1 MTTSDRNILASK
13 MEVDKGILVNLL
25 TSGSNPFTKLAVI
38 TVASLWVIM
47 NAERAEKPSE
57 SSKSISEF
65 ALQSYLSVFLR
76 ASSRFSECECLL
88 LPSCCIHRYDEQ
100 KYNSYCDGRGG

>member
-65 ALQSYLSVFLR
+65 ALQSYRSFLGLPAFQPFFR
-76 ASSRFSECECLL
+76 VRVSAAAILL
-88 LPSCCIHRYDEQ
+88 HPSL
-100 KYNSYCDGRGG
+100 